1 MTLHTLLAAV
11 EPGRGVW
18 LPEAASAEAEKTDA
32 LFYFLLYLSI
42 FFFVL
47 VVGATILFAIR
58 YRRRHPGQRTSPI
71 SGNRKLEFLWSVVPA
86 LLLIVVFAWGFR
98 DYVAQ
103 TIPPA
108 DAIEVRVT
116 GQKWTWSFDYPADG
130 ISTNELVLP
139 VDRPAKLTMS
149 SVDVIHSFYVP
160 AFRIKRDV
168 LPNRYTVLWF
178 TPERIGEYYVLCA
191 EYCGTAHSSMLA
203 KVKVVSE
210 KEYTEWIDS
219 GGGLSGEGMSSVEFG
234 ELLFKKQ
241 GCSTCHSIDGTKLT
255 GPSMKGKY
263 GSVEQLSDGSTL
275 KVDDN
280 YLRESIVEPN
290 AKVVQGYQPVM
301 PTYAGRLN
309 EKQLNAL
316 IDYIKSL
323 GK

>member
-1 MTLHTLLAAV
+1 M
-11 EPGRGVW
+11 
-18 LPEAASAEAEKTDA
+18 
-32 LFYFLLYLSI
+32 LFRS
-42 FFFVL
+42 
-47 VVGATILFAIR
+47 
-58 YRRRHPGQRTSPI
+58 
-71 SGNRKLEFLWSVVPA
+71 
-86 LLLIVVFAWGFR
+86 
-98 DYVAQ
+98 
-103 TIPPA
+103 
-108 DAIEVRVT
+108 
-116 GQKWTWSFDYPADG
+116 
-130 ISTNELVLP
+130 
-139 VDRPAKLTMS
+139 
-149 SVDVIHSFYVP
+149 
-160 AFRIKRDV
+160 
-168 LPNRYTVLWF
+168 
-178 TPERIGEYYVLCA
+178 
-191 EYCGTAHSSMLA
+191 
-203 KVKVVSE
+203 
-210 KEYTEWIDS
+210 
-219 GGGLSGEGMSSVEFG
+219 GLSGEGMSSVEFG